1 MSETS
6 AEIFKESLPMVS
18 NPPKST
24 RRTPDEILADIKAQ
38 KLICQ
43 RFDAAMQA
51 EGKHTRGTRRKAA
64 GFAALRAVEFHLR
77 TRVRLPQRQLIRSR

>member
-6 AEIFKESLPMVS
+6 AEIFAQSLPMVS
-18 NPPKST
+18 NPPRST
-24 RRTPDEILADIKAQ
+24 TRTPDEVEADIVAQ
-38 KLICQ
+38 KDVLH
-43 RFDAAMQA
+43 RYTAALKA
-51 EGKHTRGTRRKAA
+51 EGTWPPARRKAA